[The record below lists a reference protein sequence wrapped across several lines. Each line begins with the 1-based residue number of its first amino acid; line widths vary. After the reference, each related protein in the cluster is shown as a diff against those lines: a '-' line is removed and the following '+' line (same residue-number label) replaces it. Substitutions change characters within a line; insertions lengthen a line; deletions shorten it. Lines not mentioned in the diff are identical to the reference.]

1 MNSSRWKY
9 IAIAVSVAFATFL
22 VVLLLINITE
32 RKSEARVTYQPLVNL
47 TEDTVDPAEWG
58 KNFPREYEGFKQTAE
73 AGPTLRTHFGGSDGF
88 RSLTQIRV

>member
-32 RKSEARVTYQPLVNL
+32 RIARR
-47 TEDTVDPAEWG
+47 G
-58 KNFPREYEGFKQTAE
+58 
-73 AGPTLRTHFGGSDGF
+73 
-88 RSLTQIRV
+88 